1 MNQQQIAGQ
10 YRQSSTQGVNRVGL
24 VVRLYDAIIEDLRRA
39 REAIRTG
46 EVERRVKAVNHALL
60 ILAELESVLDQER
73 GGQVARHLGG
83 FYRVTRAM
91 IVEANVRASDA
102 PFARLMDL
110 FLPVRQAW
118 QQAEQD
124 FARQPQP
131 EPVAPRRRAAYP
143 AADADAET
151 PSSSWSV

>member
-39 REAIRTG
+39 REAIRSG
-46 EVERRVKAVNHALL
+46 QVERRVKCVNHALL

-102 PFARLMDL
+102 PFARLMEL

-124 FARQPQP
+124 FARRPQP
-131 EPVAPRRRAAYP
+131 EAAAPRPRAAYP
-143 AADADAET
+143 AADADPEI
-151 PSSSWSV
+151 PSSRWSV

>member
-1 MNQQQIAGQ
+1 MNQRQIAGQ

-24 VVRLYDAIIEDLRRA
+24 VVRLYDAILEDLRRA

-46 EVERRVKAVNHALL
+46 EIERRVQCVNHALL

-73 GGQVARHLGG
+73 GGQVARHLEG

-102 PFARLMDL
+102 PFARLMEL

-131 EPVAPRRRAAYP
+131 EAVASRPRGAYP
-143 AADADAET
+143 AAVADAET
-151 PSSSWSV
+151 PSSRWSV

>member
-10 YRQSSTQGVNRVGL
+10 YRQSSAQGVNRVGL

-73 GGQVARHLGG
+73 GGQVARHLEG

-102 PFARLMDL
+102 QFARLMDL

-131 EPVAPRRRAAYP
+131 EFAAPRPRAAYP
-143 AADADAET
+143 AADADPET
-151 PSSSWSV
+151 PSSRWSV